1 MCTPPFPATVYP
13 PPYPYEG
20 LFARLACLQGHRETN
35 EARRKHCIPGTITE
49 A

>member
-20 LFARLACLQGHRETN
+20 FFAHLACLQGDEGTN
-35 EARRKHCIPGTITE
+35 EARIKHCMPQTITK